1 MISTK
6 FERWVVVLNLF
17 NFSKEGCLGRK
28 EKSHRKMF
36 QHLSENLSLGIT
48 ITQKSKDLKFHS
60 IEKSSINHEVKSIK
74 NETSLVSELT
84 ELVIIQLV

>member
-17 NFSKEGCLGRK
+17 HSIKEGCLGRK

-36 QHLSENLSLGIT
+36 QHLFENLSLEIT

-60 IEKSSINHEVKSIK
+60 IGKASINHEIKSIK
-74 NETSLVSELT
+74 NETSLVPELT